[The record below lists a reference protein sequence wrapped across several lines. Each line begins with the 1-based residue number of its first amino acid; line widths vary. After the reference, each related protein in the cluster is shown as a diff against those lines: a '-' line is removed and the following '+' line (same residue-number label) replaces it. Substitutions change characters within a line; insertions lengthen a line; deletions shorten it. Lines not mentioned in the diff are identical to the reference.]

1 MIFILSRKV
10 LKGYHSFLYRTHPS
24 SEKSEM
30 IPWENRS
37 LMTIAVDESVFVSSN
52 LEIVTALVRDD
63 MSNLLDIAKHL
74 NQILELSK
82 VKVNLSI
89 LDGDVNPR
97 SGVVRRGSIVSRVE
111 LNLEILDCVLVTGG
125 AGGGCVVVA
134 H

>member
-1 MIFILSRKV
+1 
-10 LKGYHSFLYRTHPS
+10 
-24 SEKSEM
+24 
-30 IPWENRS
+30 
-37 LMTIAVDESVFVSSN
+37 MTIAVDESVFVSSN
-52 LEIVTALVRDD
+52 LEIVTALVGDD
-63 MSNLLDIAKHL
+63 MSNLLDITKHL

-82 VKVNLSI
+82 VKANLSI

-111 LNLEILDCVLVTGG
+111 LKLEILDCVLVTGG